1 MGAINY
7 TLLLQLLKL
16 SLRGYPPAMLAK
28 AEQWIILLTIAIAA
42 IQPQRG
48 ANLFLQLYHL
58 FMPQAA
64 QVNTQPPQRAR
75 CGWLSD
81 SPAQPEGIA
90 IDLLHQRL
98 RRAGDQPDVG
108 IGAGQVGGKPRM
120 NYRKTPSHDGET
132 SRQTPLPAASAP
144 PRGGQ
149 RLSPTAGG
157 SSASAPPVRSLP
169 VRQGSPAHRHHQQQV
184 QRQMAQQIAQKTA
197 EHILLV

>member
-64 QVNTQPPQRAR
+64 QGQYPAAPAAR
-75 CGWLSD
+75 GAAGYQIH
-81 SPAQPEGIA
+81 PRQPEGIA

-98 RRAGDQPDVG
+98 R
-108 IGAGQVGGKPRM
+108 
-120 NYRKTPSHDGET
+120 
-132 SRQTPLPAASAP
+132 SR
-144 PRGGQ
+144 
-149 RLSPTAGG
+149 
-157 SSASAPPVRSLP
+157 
-169 VRQGSPAHRHHQQQV
+169 
-184 QRQMAQQIAQKTA
+184 
-197 EHILLV
+197 

>member
-64 QVNTQPPQRAR
+64 QGQY
-75 CGWLSD
+75 
-81 SPAQPEGIA
+81 PAAQ
-90 IDLLHQRL
+90 
-98 RRAGDQPDVG
+98 RRAVRLAIRFTRGNQRV
-108 IGAGQVGGKPRM
+108 
-120 NYRKTPSHDGET
+120 
-132 SRQTPLPAASAP
+132 SR
-144 PRGGQ
+144 
-149 RLSPTAGG
+149 
-157 SSASAPPVRSLP
+157 
-169 VRQGSPAHRHHQQQV
+169 
-184 QRQMAQQIAQKTA
+184 
-197 EHILLV
+197 

>member
-64 QVNTQPPQRAR
+64 QGQYPAAPAAR
-75 CGWLSD
+75 GAAGYQIH
-81 SPAQPEGIA
+81 PRQPEGIA

-120 NYRKTPSHDGET
+120 NYRNAVT
-132 SRQTPLPAASAP
+132 
-144 PRGGQ
+144 
-149 RLSPTAGG
+149 
-157 SSASAPPVRSLP
+157 
-169 VRQGSPAHRHHQQQV
+169 
-184 QRQMAQQIAQKTA
+184 
-197 EHILLV
+197 